1 MTKLFIADLHLS
13 ESRPDLIQA
22 FIHFLETEARTADEL
37 YILGDLFEFWIG
49 DDEQSPLQQQITHAL
64 RTLANHG
71 CQLFYSHGN
80 RDFMIGKRFA
90 RECGMTLLPPVYPC
104 ELAGEKALLLH
115 GDQLCTDD
123 EAYQRFRRIT
133 SWPWLQWIFLHLP
146 LSRRVK
152 IAQKIRQ
159 GSHKGK
165 KQKSHA
171 IMDVTPQSVITCFEQ
186 HKATLMIHGH
196 THRPQIHDV
205 TLSNNLPARRLVL
218 GDWDTDLWYLK
229 IDDRDINLISQPI
242 NTAKN

>member
-13 ESRPDLIQA
+13 EARPDLTNA
-22 FIHFLETEARTADEL
+22 FIHFLATKATQADEL

-49 DDEQSPLQQQITHAL
+49 DDEQSPLQQQITLAL
-64 RTLANHG
+64 KTLSEQG
-71 CQLFYSHGN
+71 CRLFYSHGN

-90 RECGMTLLPPVYPC
+90 RECGMTLLPPIYSC
-104 ELAGEKALLLH
+104 EIAGEQALLLH

-152 IAQKIRQ
+152 IAQQIRQ

-165 KQKSHA
+165 QQKSRS
-171 IMDVTPQSVITCFEQ
+171 IMDVTPSSVNDCFVQ
-186 HKATLMIHGH
+186 NQATLMIHGH
-196 THRPQIHDV
+196 THRPMIHQL
-205 TLSNNLPARRLVL
+205 TLNNGQTVRRIVL
-218 GDWDTDLWYLK
+218 GDWNADLWYLQ

-242 NTAKN
+242 NTAE

>member
-13 ESRPDLIQA
+13 EARPDLTNA
-22 FIHFLETEARTADEL
+22 FIHFLATKATQADEL

-49 DDEQSPLQQQITHAL
+49 DDEQSPLQQQITLAL
-64 RTLANHG
+64 KTLSEQG
-71 CQLFYSHGN
+71 CRLFYSHGN

-90 RECGMTLLPPVYPC
+90 RECGMTLLPPIYSC
-104 ELAGEKALLLH
+104 EIAGERTLLLH

-152 IAQKIRQ
+152 IAQQIRQ

-165 KQKSHA
+165 QQKSRS
-171 IMDVTPQSVITCFEQ
+171 IMDVTPSSVNDCFAQ
-186 HKATLMIHGH
+186 HQATLMIHGH
-196 THRPQIHDV
+196 THRPVIHE
-205 TLSNNLPARRLVL
+205 LSLDNGQKVRRIVL
-218 GDWDTDLWYLK
+218 GDWNTDLWYLQ

-242 NTAKN
+242 ATTE

>member
-13 ESRPDLIQA
+13 EARPDLTNA
-22 FIHFLETEARTADEL
+22 FIHFLATKATQADEL

-49 DDEQSPLQQQITHAL
+49 DDEQSPLQQQITLAL
-64 RTLANHG
+64 KTLSEQG
-71 CQLFYSHGN
+71 CRLFYSHGN

-90 RECGMTLLPPVYPC
+90 RECGMMLLPPIYSC
-104 ELAGEKALLLH
+104 EIAGEQALLLH

-152 IAQKIRQ
+152 IAQQIRQ

-165 KQKSHA
+165 QQKSRS
-171 IMDVTPQSVITCFEQ
+171 IMDVTPSSVNDCFAQ
-186 HKATLMIHGH
+186 HQATLMIHGH
-196 THRPQIHDV
+196 THRPMIHE
-205 TLSNNLPARRLVL
+205 LSLDNGQKVRRIVL
-218 GDWDTDLWYLK
+218 GDWNTDLWYLQ

-242 NTAKN
+242 ATTE

>member
-13 ESRPDLIQA
+13 EARPDLTNV
-22 FIHFLETEARTADEL
+22 FIHFLATKATQADEL

-49 DDEQSPLQQQITHAL
+49 DDEQSPLQQQITLAL
-64 RTLANHG
+64 KTLSEQG
-71 CQLFYSHGN
+71 CRLFYSHGN

-90 RECGMTLLPPVYPC
+90 RECGMMLLPPIYSC
-104 ELAGEKALLLH
+104 EIAGEQALLLH

-133 SWPWLQWIFLHLP
+133 SWPWLQWVFLHLP

-152 IAQKIRQ
+152 IAQQIRQ

-165 KQKSHA
+165 QQKSRS
-171 IMDVTPQSVITCFEQ
+171 IMDVTPSSVNDCFAQ
-186 HKATLMIHGH
+186 HQATLMIHGH
-196 THRPQIHDV
+196 THRPMIHE
-205 TLSNNLPARRLVL
+205 LSLDNGQKVRRIVL
-218 GDWDTDLWYLK
+218 GDWNTDLWYLQ

-242 NTAKN
+242 ATTE

>member
-13 ESRPDLIQA
+13 EARPDLTNA
-22 FIHFLETEARTADEL
+22 FIKFLATKAKQADEL

-49 DDEQSPLQQQITHAL
+49 DDEQSPLQQQITLAL
-64 RTLANHG
+64 KTLSEQG
-71 CQLFYSHGN
+71 CRLFYSHGN

-90 RECGMTLLPPVYPC
+90 RECGMMLLPPIYSC
-104 ELAGEKALLLH
+104 EIAGEQALLLH

-152 IAQKIRQ
+152 IAQQIRQ

-165 KQKSHA
+165 QQKSRS
-171 IMDVTPQSVITCFEQ
+171 IMDVTPSSVNDCFAQ
-186 HKATLMIHGH
+186 HQATLMIHGH
-196 THRPQIHDV
+196 THRPMIHE
-205 TLSNNLPARRLVL
+205 LSLDNGQKVRRIVL
-218 GDWDTDLWYLK
+218 GDWNTDLWYLQ

-242 NTAKN
+242 ATTE

>member
-13 ESRPDLIQA
+13 EARPDLTNA
-22 FIHFLETEARTADEL
+22 FIHFLATKAMQADEL

-49 DDEQSPLQQQITHAL
+49 DDEQSPLQQQITLAL
-64 RTLANHG
+64 KTLSEQG
-71 CQLFYSHGN
+71 CRLFYSHGN

-90 RECGMTLLPPVYPC
+90 RECGMKLLPPIFSC
-104 ELAGEKALLLH
+104 EMAGERTLLLH

-133 SWPWLQWIFLHLP
+133 SWPWLQWVFLHLP

-152 IAQKIRQ
+152 IAQQIRQ

-165 KQKSHA
+165 QQKSRS
-171 IMDVTPQSVITCFEQ
+171 IMDVTPSSVNDCFEQ
-186 HKATLMIHGH
+186 HQATLMIHGH
-196 THRPQIHDV
+196 THRPMIHE
-205 TLSNNLPARRLVL
+205 LSLNNGQKVRRIVL
-218 GDWDTDLWYLK
+218 GDWNTDLWYLQ

-242 NTAKN
+242 EAAK

>member
-13 ESRPDLIQA
+13 EARPDLTNA
-22 FIHFLETEARTADEL
+22 FIHFLATKAMQADEL

-49 DDEQSPLQQQITHAL
+49 DDEQSPLQQQITLAL
-64 RTLANHG
+64 KTLSEQG
-71 CQLFYSHGN
+71 CRLFYSHGN

-90 RECGMTLLPPVYPC
+90 RECGMKLLPPIFSC
-104 ELAGEKALLLH
+104 EMAGERTLLLH

-133 SWPWLQWIFLHLP
+133 SWPWLQWVFLHLP

-152 IAQKIRQ
+152 IAQQIRQ

-165 KQKSHA
+165 QQKSRS
-171 IMDVTPQSVITCFEQ
+171 IMDVTPSSVNDCFEQ
-186 HKATLMIHGH
+186 HQATLMIHGH
-196 THRPQIHDV
+196 THRPMIHE
-205 TLSNNLPARRLVL
+205 LSLNNGQKVRRIVL
-218 GDWDTDLWYLK
+218 GDWNTDLWYLQ

-242 NTAKN
+242 EAAE

>member
-1 MTKLFIADLHLS
+1 MTTLFISDLHLS
-13 ESRPDLIQA
+13 EHRPELTSAFLRFLRTTATQA
-22 FIHFLETEARTADEL
+22 DAL

-49 DDEQSPLQQQITHAL
+49 DDEQSPLQQQITLAL
-64 RTLANHG
+64 KTLSEQG
-71 CQLFYSHGN
+71 CRLFYSHGN

-90 RECGMTLLPPVYPC
+90 RECGMMLLPPIYSC
-104 ELAGEKALLLH
+104 EIAGERTLLLH

-152 IAQKIRQ
+152 IAQQIRQ

-165 KQKSHA
+165 QQKSRS
-171 IMDVTPQSVITCFEQ
+171 IMDVTPSSVNDCFAQ
-186 HKATLMIHGH
+186 HQATLMIHGH
-196 THRPQIHDV
+196 THRPMIHE
-205 TLSNNLPARRLVL
+205 LSLDNGQKVRRIVL
-218 GDWDTDLWYLK
+218 GDWNTDLWYLQ

-242 NTAKN
+242 ATTE

>member
-13 ESRPDLIQA
+13 EARPDLTNA
-22 FIHFLETEARTADEL
+22 FIHFLATKATQADEL

-49 DDEQSPLQQQITHAL
+49 DDEQSPLQQQITLAL
-64 RTLANHG
+64 KTLSEQG
-71 CQLFYSHGN
+71 CRLFYSHGN

-90 RECGMTLLPPVYPC
+90 RECGMTLLPPIYSC
-104 ELAGEKALLLH
+104 EMAGQRTLLLH

-133 SWPWLQWIFLHLP
+133 SWPWLQWVFLHLP

-152 IAQKIRQ
+152 IAQQIRQ

-165 KQKSHA
+165 QQKSRS
-171 IMDVTPQSVITCFEQ
+171 IMDVTPSSVNDCFAQ
-186 HKATLMIHGH
+186 HQATLMIHGH
-196 THRPQIHDV
+196 THRPMIHE
-205 TLSNNLPARRLVL
+205 LSLNNGQKVRRIVL
-218 GDWDTDLWYLK
+218 GDWNTDLWYLQ

-242 NTAKN
+242 TTTE

>member
-13 ESRPDLIQA
+13 EARPDLTNA
-22 FIHFLETEARTADEL
+22 FLHFLATKATQADEL

-49 DDEQSPLQQQITHAL
+49 DDEQSPLQQQITLAL
-64 RTLANHG
+64 KTLSEQG
-71 CQLFYSHGN
+71 CRLFYSHGN

-90 RECGMTLLPPVYPC
+90 RECSMTLLPPIYSC
-104 ELAGEKALLLH
+104 EIAGERTLLLH

-133 SWPWLQWIFLHLP
+133 SWPWLQWVFLHLP

-152 IAQKIRQ
+152 IAQQIRQ

-165 KQKSHA
+165 QQKSRS
-171 IMDVTPQSVITCFEQ
+171 IMDVTSSSVNDCFAQ
-186 HKATLMIHGH
+186 HQATLMIHGH
-196 THRPQIHDV
+196 THRPMIHE
-205 TLSNNLPARRLVL
+205 LSLDNGQKVRRIVL
-218 GDWDTDLWYLK
+218 GDWNTDLWYLQ

-242 NTAKN
+242 DTTK

>member
-13 ESRPDLIQA
+13 EARPDLTNA
-22 FIHFLETEARTADEL
+22 FIHFLATKATQADEL

-49 DDEQSPLQQQITHAL
+49 DDEQSPLQQQITLAL
-64 RTLANHG
+64 KTLSEQG
-71 CQLFYSHGN
+71 CRLFYSHGN

-90 RECGMTLLPPVYPC
+90 QECGMTLLPPIYSC
-104 ELAGEKALLLH
+104 EIAGERTLLLH

-152 IAQKIRQ
+152 IAQQIRQ

-165 KQKSHA
+165 QQKSRS
-171 IMDVTPQSVITCFEQ
+171 IMDVTPSSVNDCFAQ
-186 HKATLMIHGH
+186 HQATLMIHGH
-196 THRPQIHDV
+196 THRPMIHE
-205 TLSNNLPARRLVL
+205 LSLDNGQKVRRIVL
-218 GDWDTDLWYLK
+218 GDWNTDLWYLQ

-242 NTAKN
+242 ATTE

>member
-13 ESRPDLIQA
+13 EARPDLTNA
-22 FIHFLETEARTADEL
+22 FIHFLATKATQADEL

-49 DDEQSPLQQQITHAL
+49 DDEQSPLQQQITLAL
-64 RTLANHG
+64 KTLSEQG
-71 CQLFYSHGN
+71 CRLFYSHGN

-90 RECGMTLLPPVYPC
+90 RECGMKLLPPIYSC
-104 ELAGEKALLLH
+104 EMAGERTLLLH

-133 SWPWLQWIFLHLP
+133 SWPWLQWVFLHLP

-152 IAQKIRQ
+152 IAQQIRQ

-165 KQKSHA
+165 QQKSRS
-171 IMDVTPQSVITCFEQ
+171 IMDVTPSSVNDCFEQ
-186 HKATLMIHGH
+186 HQATLMIHGH
-196 THRPQIHDV
+196 THRPMIHE
-205 TLSNNLPARRLVL
+205 LSLNNGQKVRRIVL
-218 GDWDTDLWYLK
+218 GDWNTDLWYLQ

-242 NTAKN
+242 EAAE

>member
-13 ESRPDLIQA
+13 EARPDLTNA
-22 FIHFLETEARTADEL
+22 FIHFLATKATQADEL

-49 DDEQSPLQQQITHAL
+49 DDEQSPLQQQITLAL
-64 RTLANHG
+64 KTLSEQG
-71 CQLFYSHGN
+71 CRLFYSHGN

-90 RECGMTLLPPVYPC
+90 RECGMKLLPPIFSC
-104 ELAGEKALLLH
+104 EMAGERTLLLH

-133 SWPWLQWIFLHLP
+133 SWPWLQWVFLHLP

-152 IAQKIRQ
+152 IAQQIRQ

-165 KQKSHA
+165 QQKSRS
-171 IMDVTPQSVITCFEQ
+171 IMDVTPSSVNDCFAQ
-186 HKATLMIHGH
+186 HQATLMIHGH
-196 THRPQIHDV
+196 THRPMIHE
-205 TLSNNLPARRLVL
+205 LSLDNGQKVRRIVL
-218 GDWDTDLWYLK
+218 GDWNTDLWYLQ

-242 NTAKN
+242 ATTE

>member
-13 ESRPDLIQA
+13 EARPDLTNA
-22 FIHFLETEARTADEL
+22 FIQFLATKAKQADEL

-49 DDEQSPLQQQITHAL
+49 DDEQSPLQQQITLAL
-64 RTLANHG
+64 KTLSGQG

-90 RECGMTLLPPVYPC
+90 RECGMTLLPPIYSC
-104 ELAGEKALLLH
+104 EIAGERTLLLH

-133 SWPWLQWIFLHLP
+133 SWPWLQWVFLHLP

-152 IAQKIRQ
+152 IAQQIRQ

-165 KQKSHA
+165 QQKSRS
-171 IMDVTPQSVITCFEQ
+171 IMDVTPSSVNDCFEQ
-186 HKATLMIHGH
+186 HQATLMIHGH
-196 THRPQIHDV
+196 THRPMIHE
-205 TLSNNLPARRLVL
+205 LPLDNGQKVRRIVL
-218 GDWDTDLWYLK
+218 GDWNTDLWYLQV
-229 IDDRDINLISQPI
+229 DDRDINLISQPI
-242 NTAKN
+242 VTTE

>member
-13 ESRPDLIQA
+13 EARPDLTNA
-22 FIHFLETEARTADEL
+22 FIHFLATKATQADEL

-49 DDEQSPLQQQITHAL
+49 DDEQSPLQQQITLAL
-64 RTLANHG
+64 KTLSEQG
-71 CQLFYSHGN
+71 CRLFYSHGN

-90 RECGMTLLPPVYPC
+90 RECGMTLLPPIYSC
-104 ELAGEKALLLH
+104 EIAGERTLLLH

-133 SWPWLQWIFLHLP
+133 SWPWLQWVFLHLP

-152 IAQKIRQ
+152 IAQQIRQ

-165 KQKSHA
+165 QQKSRS
-171 IMDVTPQSVITCFEQ
+171 IMDVTPGSVNDCFEQ
-186 HKATLMIHGH
+186 HQATLMIHGH
-196 THRPQIHDV
+196 THRPMIHE
-205 TLSNNLPARRLVL
+205 LSLGNGQKVRRIVL
-218 GDWDTDLWYLK
+218 GDWNTDLWYLQ

-242 NTAKN
+242 STAE

>member
-13 ESRPDLIQA
+13 EARPDLTNA
-22 FIHFLETEARTADEL
+22 FIHFLATKATQADEL

-49 DDEQSPLQQQITHAL
+49 DDEQSPLQQQITLAL
-64 RTLANHG
+64 KTLSEQG
-71 CQLFYSHGN
+71 CRLFYSHGN

-90 RECGMTLLPPVYPC
+90 RECGMTLLPPIYSC
-104 ELAGEKALLLH
+104 EIAGEKTLLLH

-133 SWPWLQWIFLHLP
+133 IWPWLQWVFLHLP

-152 IAQKIRQ
+152 IAQQIRQ

-165 KQKSHA
+165 QQKSRS
-171 IMDVTPQSVITCFEQ
+171 IMDVTPSSVNDCFAQ
-186 HKATLMIHGH
+186 HQATLMIHGH
-196 THRPQIHDV
+196 THRPMIHE
-205 TLSNNLPARRLVL
+205 LSLNNGQKVRRIVL
-218 GDWDTDLWYLK
+218 GDWNTDLWYLQ

-242 NTAKN
+242 ATTE

>member
-13 ESRPDLIQA
+13 EARPDLTNA
-22 FIHFLETEARTADEL
+22 FIHFLATKATQADEL

-49 DDEQSPLQQQITHAL
+49 DDEQSPLQQQITLAL
-64 RTLANHG
+64 KTLSEQG
-71 CQLFYSHGN
+71 CRLFYSHGN

-90 RECGMTLLPPVYPC
+90 RECGMMLLPPIYSC
-104 ELAGEKALLLH
+104 EIAGEQALLLH

-152 IAQKIRQ
+152 IAQQIRQ

-165 KQKSHA
+165 QQKSRS
-171 IMDVTPQSVITCFEQ
+171 IMDVTPSSVNDCFAQ
-186 HKATLMIHGH
+186 HQATLMIHGH
-196 THRPQIHDV
+196 THRPMIHEMSLDNGQKV
-205 TLSNNLPARRLVL
+205 RRIVL
-218 GDWDTDLWYLK
+218 GDWNTDLWYLQ
-229 IDDRDINLISQPI
+229 IDDRNINLISQPI
-242 NTAKN
+242 ATTE

>member
-13 ESRPDLIQA
+13 EARPDLTDA
-22 FIHFLETEARTADEL
+22 FIQFLATKAKLADEL

-49 DDEQSPLQQQITHAL
+49 DDEQSPLQQQITLAL
-64 RTLANHG
+64 KTLSDQG
-71 CQLFYSHGN
+71 CRLFYSHGN

-90 RECGMTLLPPVYPC
+90 RECGMTLLPPIYSC
-104 ELAGEKALLLH
+104 EIAGERTLLLH

-133 SWPWLQWIFLHLP
+133 SWPWLQWVFLHLP

-152 IAQKIRQ
+152 IAQQIRQ

-165 KQKSHA
+165 QQKSRS
-171 IMDVTPQSVITCFEQ
+171 IMDVTPSSVNDCFTQ
-186 HKATLMIHGH
+186 HQATLMIHGH
-196 THRPQIHDV
+196 THRPMIHE
-205 TLSNNLPARRLVL
+205 LSLNNGQKVRRIVL
-218 GDWDTDLWYLK
+218 GDWNTDLWYLQ

-242 NTAKN
+242 TSAE

>member
-13 ESRPDLIQA
+13 EARSDLTNA
-22 FIHFLETEARTADEL
+22 FIHFLATKAKPADEL

-49 DDEQSPLQQQITHAL
+49 DDEQSPLQQQITLAL
-64 RTLANHG
+64 KTLSEQG
-71 CQLFYSHGN
+71 CRLFYSHGN

-90 RECGMTLLPPVYPC
+90 RECGMTLLPPIYSC
-104 ELAGEKALLLH
+104 EIAGEKTLLLH

-133 SWPWLQWIFLHLP
+133 SWPWLQWVFLHLP

-152 IAQKIRQ
+152 IAQQIRQ

-165 KQKSHA
+165 QQKSRS
-171 IMDVTPQSVITCFEQ
+171 IMDVTPSSVNDCFAQ
-186 HKATLMIHGH
+186 HQATLMIHGH
-196 THRPQIHDV
+196 THRPMIHQL
-205 TLSNNLPARRLVL
+205 TLNNGQTVRRIVL
-218 GDWDTDLWYLK
+218 GDWNTDLWYLQ

-242 NTAKN
+242 ATSE

>member
-13 ESRPDLIQA
+13 EARPDLTDA
-22 FIHFLETEARTADEL
+22 FIHFLATKAKQANEL

-64 RTLANHG
+64 KALSDQG
-71 CQLFYSHGN
+71 CRLFYSHGN

-90 RECGMTLLPPVYPC
+90 RECGMTLLPPIYSC
-104 ELAGEKALLLH
+104 EIAGEKTLLLH

-133 SWPWLQWIFLHLP
+133 SWPWLQWVFLHLP

-152 IAQKIRQ
+152 IAQQIRQ

-165 KQKSHA
+165 QQKSRS
-171 IMDVTPQSVITCFEQ
+171 IMDVTPSSVNDCFERHQ
-186 HKATLMIHGH
+186 ATLMIHGH
-196 THRPQIHDV
+196 THRPMINKL
-205 TLSNNLPARRLVL
+205 TLNNGQTVRRIVL
-218 GDWDTDLWYLK
+218 GDWNTDLWYLQ

-242 NTAKN
+242 ATSE

>member
-13 ESRPDLIQA
+13 EARPDLTNV
-22 FIHFLETEARTADEL
+22 FIHFLATKATQADEL

-49 DDEQSPLQQQITHAL
+49 DDEQSPLQQQITLAL
-64 RTLANHG
+64 KTLSEQG
-71 CQLFYSHGN
+71 CRLFYSHGN

-90 RECGMTLLPPVYPC
+90 RECGMTLLPPIYSC
-104 ELAGEKALLLH
+104 EIAGERTLLLH

-152 IAQKIRQ
+152 IAQQIRQ

-165 KQKSHA
+165 QQKSRS
-171 IMDVTPQSVITCFEQ
+171 IMDVTPSSVNDCFAQ
-186 HKATLMIHGH
+186 HQATLMIHGH
-196 THRPQIHDV
+196 THRPMIHE
-205 TLSNNLPARRLVL
+205 LSLDNGQKVRRIVL
-218 GDWDTDLWYLK
+218 GDWNTDLWYLQ

-242 NTAKN
+242 ATTE

>member
-13 ESRPDLIQA
+13 EARPDLTNA
-22 FIHFLETEARTADEL
+22 FIHFLATKATQADEL

-49 DDEQSPLQQQITHAL
+49 DDEQSPLQQQITLAL
-64 RTLANHG
+64 KTLSEQG
-71 CQLFYSHGN
+71 CRLFYSHGN

-90 RECGMTLLPPVYPC
+90 RECGMMLLPPIYSC
-104 ELAGEKALLLH
+104 EIAGERTLLLH

-152 IAQKIRQ
+152 IAQQIRQ

-165 KQKSHA
+165 QQKSRS
-171 IMDVTPQSVITCFEQ
+171 IMDVTPSSVNDCFAQ
-186 HKATLMIHGH
+186 HQATLMIHGH
-196 THRPQIHDV
+196 THRPMIHE
-205 TLSNNLPARRLVL
+205 LSLDNGQKVRRIVL
-218 GDWDTDLWYLK
+218 GDWNTDLWYLQ

-242 NTAKN
+242 ATTE

>member
-13 ESRPDLIQA
+13 EARPDLTNA
-22 FIHFLETEARTADEL
+22 FIHFLAAEATQADEL

-49 DDEQSPLQQQITHAL
+49 DDEQSPLQQQITLAL
-64 RTLANHG
+64 KTLSEQG
-71 CQLFYSHGN
+71 CRLFYSHGN

-90 RECGMTLLPPVYPC
+90 RECGMKLLPPIFSC
-104 ELAGEKALLLH
+104 EMAGERTLLLH

-133 SWPWLQWIFLHLP
+133 SWPWLQWVFLHLP

-152 IAQKIRQ
+152 IAQQIRQ

-165 KQKSHA
+165 QQKSRS
-171 IMDVTPQSVITCFEQ
+171 IMDVTPSSVNDCFEQ
-186 HKATLMIHGH
+186 HQATLMIHGH
-196 THRPQIHDV
+196 THRPMIHE
-205 TLSNNLPARRLVL
+205 LSLGNGQKVRRIVL
-218 GDWDTDLWYLK
+218 GDWNTDLWYLQ

-242 NTAKN
+242 ATTE

>member
-13 ESRPDLIQA
+13 EARPDLTNA
-22 FIHFLETEARTADEL
+22 FIHFLATKATQADEL

-49 DDEQSPLQQQITHAL
+49 DDEQSALQQQITLAL
-64 RTLANHG
+64 KTLSEQG
-71 CQLFYSHGN
+71 CRLFYSHGN

-90 RECGMTLLPPVYPC
+90 RECGMTLLPPIYSC
-104 ELAGEKALLLH
+104 EIAGERTLLLH

-152 IAQKIRQ
+152 IAQQIRQ

-165 KQKSHA
+165 QQKSRS
-171 IMDVTPQSVITCFEQ
+171 IMDVTPSSVNDCFAQ
-186 HKATLMIHGH
+186 HQATLMIHGH
-196 THRPQIHDV
+196 THRPMIHE
-205 TLSNNLPARRLVL
+205 LSLDNGQKVRRIVL
-218 GDWDTDLWYLK
+218 GDWNTDLWYLQ

-242 NTAKN
+242 ATTE

>member
-13 ESRPDLIQA
+13 EARPDLTNA
-22 FIHFLETEARTADEL
+22 FIHFLATKATQADEL

-49 DDEQSPLQQQITHAL
+49 DDEQSPLQQQITLAL
-64 RTLANHG
+64 KTLSEQG
-71 CQLFYSHGN
+71 CRLFYSHGN

-90 RECGMTLLPPVYPC
+90 RECGMTLLPPIYYC
-104 ELAGEKALLLH
+104 EIAGERTLLLH

-133 SWPWLQWIFLHLP
+133 SWPWLQWVFLHLP

-152 IAQKIRQ
+152 IAQQIRQ

-165 KQKSHA
+165 QQKSRS
-171 IMDVTPQSVITCFEQ
+171 IMDVTPSSVNDCFEQ
-186 HKATLMIHGH
+186 HQATLMIHGH
-196 THRPQIHDV
+196 THRPMIHE
-205 TLSNNLPARRLVL
+205 LSLDNGQKVRRIVL
-218 GDWDTDLWYLK
+218 GDWNTDLWYLH

-242 NTAKN
+242 NTAE

>member
-13 ESRPDLIQA
+13 EARPDLTNA
-22 FIHFLETEARTADEL
+22 FIHFLATKATQADEL

-49 DDEQSPLQQQITHAL
+49 DDEQSPLQQQITLAL
-64 RTLANHG
+64 KTRSEQG
-71 CQLFYSHGN
+71 CRLFYSHGN

-90 RECGMTLLPPVYPC
+90 RECGMTLLPPIYSC
-104 ELAGEKALLLH
+104 EIAGEQALLLH

-133 SWPWLQWIFLHLP
+133 SWPWLQWVFLHLP

-152 IAQKIRQ
+152 IAQQIRQ

-165 KQKSHA
+165 QQKSRS
-171 IMDVTPQSVITCFEQ
+171 IMDVTPSSVNDCFAQ
-186 HKATLMIHGH
+186 HQATLMIHGH
-196 THRPQIHDV
+196 THRPMIHK
-205 TLSNNLPARRLVL
+205 LSLNNGQKVRRIVL
-218 GDWDTDLWYLK
+218 GDWNTDLWYLQ

-242 NTAKN
+242 DTAE

>member
-13 ESRPDLIQA
+13 EARPDLTNA
-22 FIHFLETEARTADEL
+22 FIHFLATKAMQADEL

-49 DDEQSPLQQQITHAL
+49 DDEQSPLQQQITLAL
-64 RTLANHG
+64 KTLSGQG

-90 RECGMTLLPPVYPC
+90 RECDMTLLPPIYSC
-104 ELAGEKALLLH
+104 EIAGERTLLLH

-133 SWPWLQWIFLHLP
+133 SWPWLQWVFLHLP

-152 IAQKIRQ
+152 IAQQIRQ

-165 KQKSHA
+165 QQKSRS
-171 IMDVTPQSVITCFEQ
+171 IMDVTPNSVNDCFAQ
-186 HKATLMIHGH
+186 HQATLMIHGH
-196 THRPQIHDV
+196 THRPMIHE
-205 TLSNNLPARRLVL
+205 LSLNNGQKVRRIVL
-218 GDWDTDLWYLK
+218 GDWNTDLWYLQ

-242 NTAKN
+242 VTTE

>member
-13 ESRPDLIQA
+13 EARPDLTNA
-22 FIHFLETEARTADEL
+22 FIHFLATKATQADEL

-49 DDEQSPLQQQITHAL
+49 DDEQSPLQQQITLAL
-64 RTLANHG
+64 KTLSEQG
-71 CQLFYSHGN
+71 CRLFYSHGN

-90 RECGMTLLPPVYPC
+90 RECGMTLLPPIYSC
-104 ELAGEKALLLH
+104 EIAGERTLLLH

-152 IAQKIRQ
+152 IAQQIRQ

-165 KQKSHA
+165 QQKSRS
-171 IMDVTPQSVITCFEQ
+171 IMDVTPSSVNDCFEQ
-186 HKATLMIHGH
+186 HQATLMIHGH
-196 THRPQIHDV
+196 THRPMIHE
-205 TLSNNLPARRLVL
+205 LSLNNGQKVRRIVL
-218 GDWDTDLWYLK
+218 GDWNTDLWYLQ

-242 NTAKN
+242 VTTE

>member
-13 ESRPDLIQA
+13 EARPDLTNA
-22 FIHFLETEARTADEL
+22 FIHFLATKATQADEL

-49 DDEQSPLQQQITHAL
+49 DDEQSPLQQQITLAL
-64 RTLANHG
+64 KTLSEQG
-71 CQLFYSHGN
+71 CRLFYSHGN

-90 RECGMTLLPPVYPC
+90 RECGMTLLPPIYSC
-104 ELAGEKALLLH
+104 EIAGEKTLLLH

-152 IAQKIRQ
+152 IAQQIRQ

-165 KQKSHA
+165 QQKSRS
-171 IMDVTPQSVITCFEQ
+171 IMDVTPSSVNDCFAQ
-186 HKATLMIHGH
+186 HQATLMIHGH
-196 THRPQIHDV
+196 THRPMIHE
-205 TLSNNLPARRLVL
+205 LSLDNGQKVRRIVL
-218 GDWDTDLWYLK
+218 GDWNTDLWYLQ

-242 NTAKN
+242 ATTE

>member
-13 ESRPDLIQA
+13 EARPDLTNA
-22 FIHFLETEARTADEL
+22 FIHFLATKAKQADEL

-49 DDEQSPLQQQITHAL
+49 DDEQSPLQQQITLAL
-64 RTLANHG
+64 KTLSEQG
-71 CQLFYSHGN
+71 CRLFYSHGN

-90 RECGMTLLPPVYPC
+90 RECGITLLPPIYPC
-104 ELAGEKALLLH
+104 EIAGEKTLLLH

-152 IAQKIRQ
+152 IAQQIRQ

-165 KQKSHA
+165 QQKSRS
-171 IMDVTPQSVITCFEQ
+171 IMDVTPGSVNDCFAQ
-186 HKATLMIHGH
+186 HQATLMIHGH
-196 THRPQIHDV
+196 THRPMIHE
-205 TLSNNLPARRLVL
+205 LSLDNGQKVRRIVL
-218 GDWDTDLWYLK
+218 GDWNTDLWYLQ

-242 NTAKN
+242 ASTK

>member
-13 ESRPDLIQA
+13 EARPDLTNA
-22 FIHFLETEARTADEL
+22 FIHFLATKATQADEL

-49 DDEQSPLQQQITHAL
+49 DDEQSPLQQQITLAL
-64 RTLANHG
+64 KTLSEQG
-71 CQLFYSHGN
+71 CRLFYSHGN

-90 RECGMTLLPPVYPC
+90 RECGMTLLPPIYSC
-104 ELAGEKALLLH
+104 EIAGERMLLLH

-133 SWPWLQWIFLHLP
+133 SWPWLQWIFLDLP

-152 IAQKIRQ
+152 IAQQIRQ

-165 KQKSHA
+165 QQKSRS
-171 IMDVTPQSVITCFEQ
+171 IMDVTPSSVNDCFAQ
-186 HKATLMIHGH
+186 HQATLMIHGH
-196 THRPQIHDV
+196 THRPMIHE
-205 TLSNNLPARRLVL
+205 LSLDNGQKVRRIVL
-218 GDWDTDLWYLK
+218 GDWNTDLWYLQ

-242 NTAKN
+242 ATTE

>member
-13 ESRPDLIQA
+13 EARPDLTNA
-22 FIHFLETEARTADEL
+22 FIHFLATKATQADEL

-49 DDEQSPLQQQITHAL
+49 DDEQSPLQQQITLAL
-64 RTLANHG
+64 KTLSEQG

-90 RECGMTLLPPVYPC
+90 RECGMTLLPPIYSC
-104 ELAGEKALLLH
+104 EMAGERTLLLH

-133 SWPWLQWIFLHLP
+133 SWPWLQWVFLHLP

-152 IAQKIRQ
+152 IAQQIRQ

-165 KQKSHA
+165 QQKSRS
-171 IMDVTPQSVITCFEQ
+171 IMDVTPGSVNDCFEQ
-186 HKATLMIHGH
+186 HQATLMIHGH
-196 THRPQIHDV
+196 THRPMIHE
-205 TLSNNLPARRLVL
+205 LSLNNGQKVRRIVL
-218 GDWDTDLWYLK
+218 GDWNTDLWYLQ

-242 NTAKN
+242 TSAE

>member
-13 ESRPDLIQA
+13 EARPDLTNA
-22 FIHFLETEARTADEL
+22 FIHFLATKATQADEL

-49 DDEQSPLQQQITHAL
+49 DDEQSPLQQQITLAL
-64 RTLANHG
+64 KTLSEQG
-71 CQLFYSHGN
+71 CRLFYSHGN

-90 RECGMTLLPPVYPC
+90 RECGMMLLPPIYSC
-104 ELAGEKALLLH
+104 EIAGEQALLLH

-133 SWPWLQWIFLHLP
+133 SWPWLQWVFLHLP

-152 IAQKIRQ
+152 IAQQIRQ

-165 KQKSHA
+165 QQKSRS
-171 IMDVTPQSVITCFEQ
+171 IMDVTPSSVNDCFAQ
-186 HKATLMIHGH
+186 HQATLMIHGH
-196 THRPQIHDV
+196 THRPMIHE
-205 TLSNNLPARRLVL
+205 LSLDNGQKVRRIVL
-218 GDWDTDLWYLK
+218 GDWNTDLWYLQ

-242 NTAKN
+242 ATTE

>member
-22 FIHFLETEARTADEL
+22 FIRFLETEARTADEL

-49 DDEQSPLQQQITHAL
+49 DDEQSPLQQQVTKAL
-64 RTLANHG
+64 RTLADHG
-71 CQLFYSHGN
+71 CRLFYAHGN
-80 RDFMIGKRFA
+80 RDFMIGRRFA
-90 RECGMTLLPPVYPC
+90 RECGMTLLPPIYAC

-165 KQKSHA
+165 QQKSRS
-171 IMDVTPQSVITCFEQ
+171 IMDVTPQSVITGFEQ

-196 THRPQIHDV
+196 THRPHIHTV
-205 TLSNNLPARRLVL
+205 TLTNQQQARRIVL
-218 GDWDTDLWYLK
+218 GDWDTELWYLK
-229 IDDRDINLISQPI
+229 IDDRDINLLSRPI
-242 NTAKN
+242 DPAL

>member
-13 ESRPDLIQA
+13 EARPDLTNT
-22 FIHFLETEARTADEL
+22 FIHFLATKATQADEL

-49 DDEQSPLQQQITHAL
+49 DDEQSPLQQQITLAL
-64 RTLANHG
+64 KTLSEQG
-71 CQLFYSHGN
+71 CRLFYSHGN

-90 RECGMTLLPPVYPC
+90 RECGMTLLPPIYSC
-104 ELAGEKALLLH
+104 EMAGQRTLLLH

-133 SWPWLQWIFLHLP
+133 SWPWLQWVFLHLP

-152 IAQKIRQ
+152 IAQQIRQ

-165 KQKSHA
+165 QQKSRS
-171 IMDVTPQSVITCFEQ
+171 IMDVTPSSVNDCFAQ
-186 HKATLMIHGH
+186 HQATLMIHGH
-196 THRPQIHDV
+196 THRPMIHE
-205 TLSNNLPARRLVL
+205 LSLNNGQKVRRIVL
-218 GDWDTDLWYLK
+218 GDWNTDLWYLQ

-242 NTAKN
+242 TTTE

>member
-13 ESRPDLIQA
+13 EARPDLTNA
-22 FIHFLETEARTADEL
+22 FIHFLATKATQADEL

-49 DDEQSPLQQQITHAL
+49 DDEQSPLQQQITLAL
-64 RTLANHG
+64 KTLSEQG
-71 CQLFYSHGN
+71 CRLFYSHGN

-90 RECGMTLLPPVYPC
+90 RECGMALLPPIYSC
-104 ELAGEKALLLH
+104 EIAGEQALLLH

-133 SWPWLQWIFLHLP
+133 SWPWLQWVFLHLP

-152 IAQKIRQ
+152 IAQQIRQ

-165 KQKSHA
+165 QQKSRS
-171 IMDVTPQSVITCFEQ
+171 IMDVTPSSVNDCFAQ
-186 HKATLMIHGH
+186 HQATLMIHGH
-196 THRPQIHDV
+196 THRPMIHE
-205 TLSNNLPARRLVL
+205 LSLDNGQKVRRIVL
-218 GDWDTDLWYLK
+218 GDWNTDLWYLQ

-242 NTAKN
+242 ATTE